1 MMIRDI
7 QERRSQLSS
16 VQEVERKRCSSSSRP
31 VPKYHVVALRART
44 VGEGG
49 GHSEAAGA
57 PRPLFLS
64 DKRPDLVAAPNGC
77 AGLPDDDDALLTS
90 QLQLL
95 LLAAPG
101 SCTRAAESFAKRAV
115 HDDP

>member
-16 VQEVERKRCSSSSRP
+16 VQEVERKRYSSSSRP
-31 VPKYHVVALRART
+31 VPRRAYHVVALRART
-44 VGEGG
+44 EGGSG

-64 DKRPDLVAAPNGC
+64 DRRPDLVAAPNAC
-77 AGLPDDDDALLTS
+77 AGLPDDDDALLAS
-90 QLQLL
+90 QLRLL
-95 LLAAPG
+95 LLAAP
-101 SCTRAAESFAKRAV
+101 SSYA
-115 HDDP
+115 